1 MQDMHEL
8 GNADVHLLTMHRRI
22 PTHRTRISE
31 MTGSQSKTLKVGDR
45 VCWNASTKDL
55 GTIVGTTWDGVS
67 IDWDDGKSTSIQHN
81 DMGQVERAQMKA
93 K

>member
-1 MQDMHEL
+1 
-8 GNADVHLLTMHRRI
+8 
-22 PTHRTRISE
+22 

-67 IDWDDGKSTSIQHN
+67 IDWDDGKSISIQHN
-81 DMGQVERAQMKA
+81 DMGQVERARQMKA
-93 K
+93 R